1 MLEVLNSIVVGFFG
15 VAIFVCAVFGS
26 SRGQRVRRVNAH
38 VVFFYLWH
46 MVLLYLVSIWVD
58 FTEAAWPRDTG
69 PVDIHVGR
77 FIKSFFVII
86 TFTLLATY
94 RMKEDALD
102 LGLHAFI
109 CVTTSL
115 MLYMSARS
123 FHENARAAW
132 LAAAISTLV
141 LLILHILKEGM
152 HPRVRYPALIR
163 FLAFF
168 VVSYII
174 FYLFATITSPYHQNL
189 ISFRVYEILMTIADI
204 IITVFCSIP
213 IVHFSWALTTPVRPT
228 IFPGFVNHLRKDYET
243 HEISRFF
250 HQYS

>member
-15 VAIFVCAVFGS
+15 VAIFVCAIFGS

-38 VVFFYLWH
+38 VVFFFLWH
-46 MVLLYLVSIWVD
+46 IVLLYLVSIWVD
-58 FTEAAWPRDTG
+58 FTQSAWPRDTG
-69 PVDIHVGR
+69 PIDIHVGR
-77 FIKSFFVII
+77 FIKSFFVIV

-109 CVTTSL
+109 SVTTSL
-115 MLYMSARS
+115 MLYMSAQSYHRS
-123 FHENARAAW
+123 ERTAW
-132 LAAAISTLV
+132 LTAAIVTFALLV
-141 LLILHILKEGM
+141 LHILKEGM
-152 HPRVRYPALIR
+152 HPHVRYPALIR

-189 ISFRVYEILMTIADI
+189 ISFRVYEILMTLADI
-204 IITVFCSIP
+204 ITTIFCSIP

-228 IFPGFVNHLRKDYET
+228 IFPGYVGQLKRERDV

-250 HQYS
+250 HQY